1 MNGAQ
6 FLLRSKII
14 RDTVRDF
21 VLEKVDLPTSVAVL
35 RLIGISAAGAR
46 SILETAQANSAL
58 VESFKT
64 EAKVD
69 A

>member
-35 RLIGISAAGAR
+35 GLAGISAEGAQ
-46 SILETAQANSAL
+46 SILETARANSAL
-58 VESFKT
+58 VESYKA
-64 EAKVD
+64 EA
-69 A
+69 AHG